1 MATVTITLT
10 DNPADHTVAVH
21 SSFTPA
27 VGGRVT
33 PAQAAAMDAIMSITK
48 KWGGSAAPLAKAMQ
62 TVAVQIA
69 NYGSHL
75 EGVDIDAVHRTRD
88 NVVNPAA

>member
-1 MATVTITLT
+1 MATDTITLT

-48 KWGGSAAPLAKAMQ
+48 KWGGSAGPLAKVIDTAAIQ
-62 TVAVQIA
+62 VA
-69 NYGSHL
+69 NYGRA
-75 EGVDIDAVHRTRD
+75 GVDIDAVHRTRD

>member
-33 PAQAAAMDAIMSITK
+33 PAQAAAMDIIMSTTK
-48 KWGGSAAPLAKAMQ
+48 KWGGSAVPLAKVINTAAIQ
-62 TVAVQIA
+62 VA
-69 NYGSHL
+69 NYGSP
-75 EGVDIDAVHRTRD
+75 GIDIDAVHRTRD